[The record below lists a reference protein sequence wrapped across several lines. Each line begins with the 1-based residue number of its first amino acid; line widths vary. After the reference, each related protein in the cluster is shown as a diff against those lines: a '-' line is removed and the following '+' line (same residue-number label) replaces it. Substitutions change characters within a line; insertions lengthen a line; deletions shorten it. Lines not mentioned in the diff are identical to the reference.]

1 MLYEV
6 ITSDNPM
13 SMSNDPLKSLEYY
26 QSSGLMKESGNEN
39 INGVMCTKSILYNKD
54 NPEQEMFAI
63 WYSDRYKFPMKMVNY
78 IDGTEKSGMEISDV
92 KPWTPD
98 PRVFE
103 IPAGFR
109 VMDVPGIPVITSYSI
124 HYTKLYDTWSG
135 DRFNPGIGFEIKDNY
150 QGWRA
155 ISQYGWFPGQESPL
169 RYHKIMLTG
178 YTFWNTATRLRET
191 VNTVMTWYRNNFV

>member
-1 MLYEV
+1 MKRIIILVFVSLMVLPLSGQFTGRMKYISMGKTRTFIVYSSDDGYRYDFDEAGQKGALIVKSGSRDV
-6 ITSDNPM
+6 IILMPQQKMAMKSPSDNPM

-109 VMDVPGIPVITSYSI
+109 VMDVPGIPD
-124 HYTKLYDTWSG
+124 K
-135 DRFNPGIGFEIKDNY
+135 
-150 QGWRA
+150 
-155 ISQYGWFPGQESPL
+155 
-169 RYHKIMLTG
+169 
-178 YTFWNTATRLRET
+178 
-191 VNTVMTWYRNNFV
+191 